1 MPGISHEAPLE
12 LLRRNPPLAMA
23 LLDGLGVAVPAGATA
38 TITSADETAS
48 VPAELRADAVI
59 LLTGRTGQLAVV
71 VEVQLRYDLDKLYTW
86 PAYIILARLAHR
98 CPAVLLVICADAA
111 TARRCRS
118 PIAVGHPGFQLK
130 PLVIDSATM
139 PDPAGPG
146 KGQTG
151 PELTVLAVLTGALDL
166 NQDSVRRQVLASLA
180 GLDEDRRKIYT
191 VFILTAASPQAQDAL
206 EELMTTTEFHHPFVD
221 RLLAE
226 GEAKGLAEGEAKG
239 LAEGEAKGEAKGQ
252 AKGEAQMILR
262 ILAARGLQP
271 PAAIRERVLACT
283 DTSQLETWGDR
294 AATANT
300 IEDVFGD

>member
-1 MPGISHEAPLE
+1 
-12 LLRRNPPLAMA
+12 
-23 LLDGLGVAVPAGATA
+23 
-38 TITSADETAS
+38 
-48 VPAELRADAVI
+48 
-59 LLTGRTGQLAVV
+59 VV

-239 LAEGEAKGEAKGQ
+239 EAKGQ